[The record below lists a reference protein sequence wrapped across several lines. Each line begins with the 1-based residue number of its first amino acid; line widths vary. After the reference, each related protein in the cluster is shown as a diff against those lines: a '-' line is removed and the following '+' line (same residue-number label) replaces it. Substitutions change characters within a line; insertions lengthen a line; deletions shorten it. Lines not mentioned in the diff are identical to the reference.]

1 MLTEKSFRDYIEK
14 LGHKPAS
21 TPMCVEK
28 INRLSKGGQLNFD
41 FYVNGHNLCWFADDK
56 WKQYNSRSLDPF
68 YGGKLFTL
76 NIRDFKLAEL
86 NII

>member
-1 MLTEKSFRDYIEK
+1 MITEKSFRDYIEK
-14 LGHKPAS
+14 LGHEPAS

-28 INRLSKGGQLNFD
+28 INRLSKEGQLNFD
-41 FYVNGHNLCWFADDK
+41 FYVNGHNLCWFADDR
-56 WKQYNSRSLDPF
+56 WKAYNERLLD
-68 YGGKLFTL
+68 KLFTL